1 LARWVPSSENGSE
14 SALSLNLNPN
24 LNPNLDRTLSLN
36 LVAGTQRQPLTQAL
50 SPSDGERET
59 NQRALTLDP
68 VVTERLRGLAT
79 ASDPAVFTEI
89 YTAFVGSAEEYLTV
103 LLQAREAGDAEA
115 LRRAAHALKGAGANV
130 GATALAEIC
139 RQL

>member
-1 LARWVPSSENGSE
+1 
-14 SALSLNLNPN
+14 
-24 LNPNLDRTLSLN
+24 
-36 LVAGTQRQPLTQAL
+36 
-50 SPSDGERET
+50 
-59 NQRALTLDP
+59 

-139 RQL
+139 RQLETLGEAQSVAGAAQLIEQLAQGFAQVKVEIQNLTPTKTVA